1 MRALQS
7 AVRTSSAEFRRRY
20 AHNKA
25 LAAQLKAR
33 QEEARHLRPARDLE
47 RLASHGKLLPRQRL
61 QRLLDPGTP
70 FLELSTL
77 AANMSY
83 GGESP
88 GASCITGIGI
98 VSGREVM
105 LHADD
110 PTVKGGA
117 WYPLTIKKIVRAL
130 DIAIENRLPVVHLC
144 DSAGGQL
151 QLQSELFPDRYMA
164 GRIFR
169 NQSVLSKMGVKQLAV
184 VFGHCTAGGAY
195 VPALSDYN
203 VIVRGTGAVFLGGPP
218 LVKAATGEIVSA
230 DDLGGCDL
238 HTRISGTCD
247 YPAADEDEAIAI
259 GREIVAQWER
269 QQKWRTPE
277 QSSEAPLLDADELY
291 GVIPDDIKHTFDM
304 REVIGRIADGS
315 RFHEYKPAYGTTL
328 VCGFAHLWG
337 YRIGVLAN
345 NGILFNDSA
354 IKGAHFIEL
363 CNQNNTPLLFLQNI
377 TGYMVGRE
385 YEAAGITK
393 DGAKMIMAQTC
404 SHVPKLTVMCHGSFG
419 AGNYGM
425 CGRAFDGRL
434 LFSWPNHQIAVM
446 GGEQAAATLVE
457 VKLRQ
462 LQRTGTG
469 ADPATITQL
478 REATL
483 RAYEEQTSAYY
494 STSELWDD
502 GILDPVDT
510 RNALGMALSAALNA
524 PAGVPGNGVFRF

>member
-1 MRALQS
+1 MKTLLS
-7 AVRTSSAEFRRRY
+7 AVRTSSPEFRRRY

-25 LAAQLKAR
+25 LAAQLKSR
-33 QEEARHLRPARDLE
+33 QEAARHVRPSRDLE

-61 QRLLDPGTP
+61 ERLLDPGTP

-77 AANMSY
+77 AANMAY

-88 GASCITGIGI
+88 GASCITGIGV

-105 LHADD
+105 IHADD

-130 DIAIENRLPVVHLC
+130 DIAIENQLPVVHLC

-151 QLQSELFPDRYMA
+151 QLQSALFPDRYMA

-169 NQSVLSKMGVKQLAV
+169 NQSVLSKLGVKQLAL

-195 VPALSDYN
+195 IPALSDYN

-218 LVKAATGEIVSA
+218 LVKAATGEVVSA
-230 DDLGGCDL
+230 DELGGCDL
-238 HTRISGTCD
+238 HTRTSGTCD
-247 YPAADEDEAIAI
+247 YPAANEEEAISI

-269 QQKWRTPE
+269 LPKWRAPE
-277 QSSEAPLLDADELY
+277 QAAEAPLLDADELY
-291 GVIPDDIKHTFDM
+291 GVIPDDIKQTFDM

-315 RFHEYKPAYGTTL
+315 RLHEYKPAYGTTL

-337 YRIGVLAN
+337 YRVGVLAN

-363 CNQNNTPLLFLQNI
+363 CNQNNTPMLFLQNI
-377 TGYMVGRE
+377 TGYMVGCE

-446 GGEQAAATLVE
+446 GGEQAASTLAE

-462 LQRTGTG
+462 LQRTGAA
-469 ADPATITQL
+469 ADPAAIEQL
-478 REATL
+478 RAATL
-483 RAYEEQTSAYY
+483 QAYEEQTSAYY
-494 STSELWDD
+494 STSEIWDD

-510 RNALGMALSAALNA
+510 RNALGVALSVAVNA
-524 PAGVPGNGVFRF
+524 PAGRPGNGVFRF

>member
-1 MRALQS
+1 M
-7 AVRTSSAEFRRRY
+7 
-20 AHNKA
+20 
-25 LAAQLKAR
+25 AAS
-33 QEEARHLRPARDLE
+33 RPA
-47 RLASHGKLLPRQRL
+47 
-61 QRLLDPGTP
+61 
-70 FLELSTL
+70 
-77 AANMSY
+77 
-83 GGESP
+83 
-88 GASCITGIGI
+88 ASCLTGIG
-98 VSGREVM
+98 VVAGREVM
-105 LHADD
+105 IHADD

-130 DIAIENRLPVVHLC
+130 DIAIENQLPVVHLC

-151 QLQSELFPDRYMA
+151 QLQSALFPDRYMA

-169 NQSVLSKMGVKQLAV
+169 NQCMLSKMGVKQLAL

-218 LVKAATGEIVSA
+218 LVKAATGEVVSV
-230 DDLGGCDL
+230 DELGGADL

-259 GREIVAQWER
+259 GREIVAQWE
-269 QQKWRTPE
+269 QKPKWRSPE
-277 QSSEAPLLDADELY
+277 QASEAPLLDPDELY
-291 GVIPDDIKHTFDM
+291 GIIPDDIKQTFDM
-304 REVIGRIADGS
+304 REVIGRIVDGS

-337 YRIGVLAN
+337 YRVGILGN

-385 YEAAGITK
+385 YEKNGITK
-393 DGAKMIMAQTC
+393 DGAKMIMAQSC

-425 CGRAFDGRL
+425 CGRAFDGRF
-434 LFSWPNHQIAVM
+434 LFGWPNHQIAVM
-446 GGEQAAATLVE
+446 GGEQAAGTLAE

-462 LQRTGTG
+462 LERAGAA
-469 ADPATITQL
+469 ADPALIRQL
-478 REATL
+478 REDTLQGLRGADFRVLLDL
-483 RAYEEQTSAYY
+483 RAVGRRHPGPARHPQRAGRRAVGGDERAAGHSRQRRVPVLRGLLTFPHRRPLLGEGARA
-494 STSELWDD
+494 LL
-502 GILDPVDT
+502 GILAQVDRLEQPVT
-510 RNALGMALSAALNA
+510 GAQRLRRPVSVAA
-524 PAGVPGNGVFRF
+524 

>member
-1 MRALQS
+1 MRRLES
-7 AVRTSSAEFRRRY
+7 AINPSAPEFRRRY

-25 LAAQLKAR
+25 LAAELHAR
-33 QEEARHLRPARDLE
+33 QQAARQQRPARDLE
-47 RLASHGKLLPRQRL
+47 RLAAQGKLLPRQRL
-61 QRLLDPGTP
+61 EQLLDPGTP

-77 AANMSY
+77 AANMAY

-98 VSGREVM
+98 VSGCEVM
-105 LHADD
+105 IHADD

-117 WYPLTIKKIVRAL
+117 WYPLTVKKLVRAL

-151 QLQSELFPDRYMA
+151 QLQSALFPDRYMA

-169 NQSVLSKMGVKQLAV
+169 NQCVLSKAGVKQLAL

-218 LVKAATGEIVSA
+218 LVRAATGEVVSA
-230 DDLGGCDL
+230 DELGGCDL
-238 HTRISGTCD
+238 HTRTSGVCD
-247 YPAADEDEAIAI
+247 YPAEDEAHAIAI
-259 GREIVAQWER
+259 GRDIVAQWQR
-269 QQKWRTPE
+269 APKWRLPTETPE
-277 QSSEAPLLDADELY
+277 PPLLDPDELY
-291 GVIPDDIKHTFDM
+291 GIIPDEIKQAFEM

-337 YRIGVLAN
+337 YRVGVLAN

-354 IKGAHFIEL
+354 IKGGHFIEL
-363 CNQNNTPLLFLQNI
+363 CNQNDTPLLFLQNI

-446 GGEQAAATLVE
+446 GGEQAASTLAE

-462 LQRTGTG
+462 LERTGAG
-469 ADPATITQL
+469 VDSQAIARL
-478 REATL
+478 RAATL
-483 RAYEEQTSAYY
+483 QAYEQQTSAWY

-510 RNALGMALSAALNA
+510 RNALGVALSAALNA
-524 PAGVPGNGVFRF
+524 PPGTPGNGVFRF